1 MAKYL
6 LVDIGSTYTKLT
18 AVDSELEDIIATSKH
33 FTTIETDVRLGYNKA
48 LKELYKKLNTKIEFE
63 KIYAC
68 SSAAGGL
75 KMAAIGLVEELTVE
89 AAKRVCLNSG
99 GKVNLVFSH
108 NITKS
113 EVEKIKSEKIDI
125 VLLAGGTDGGNSEC
139 VIHNATMLG
148 EGLVK
153 IPIIYAGNKSASDD
167 IQDIFNKYN
176 LNGYIVENV
185 MPKLNELNIDPSR
198 EIIKKIFLENIIEAK
213 GINKLAD
220 EIDGLL
226 LPTPHAV
233 LNAAELLSLGYEG
246 ETGLGEIIL
255 VDIGGATTD
264 IYSFSKGLPKTPN
277 TVLHGLEEPYSK
289 RTVEGDLGMRYS
301 SLGIIN
307 NLSGE
312 EIKRYLDKGI
322 DILKEANLRRSNVE
336 MIPSN
341 ENEEKI
347 DLEFAKICADVA
359 ISRHVGTVETV
370 YTPLGVMYYQQG
382 KDLSDVA
389 TIIGTGGVIVHS
401 KDATSILKG
410 INVNI
415 KKPLELRPKESNYF
429 IDQDYI
435 LSAMGLLSS
444 VHPEIAL
451 KIMKKR
457 IKRI

>member
-18 AVDSELEDIIATSKH
+18 AVDTDLEDIIATSKH
-33 FTTIETDVRLGYNKA
+33 FTTIETDVRIGYNKA
-48 LKELYKKLNTKIEFE
+48 LVVLNKKLNTKVDFE

-153 IPIIYAGNKSASDD
+153 IPIVYAGNKSASDD

-198 EIIKKIFLENIIEAK
+198 EVIKKIFLENIIKAK

-246 ETGLGEIIL
+246 EAGLGEIIL

-312 EIKRYLDKGI
+312 EVKRYKDKGI
-322 DILKEANLRRSNVE
+322 DIIEEANLRRRNVE
-336 MIPSN
+336 MVPSN
-341 ENEEKI
+341 EDEAKI
-347 DLEFAKICADVA
+347 DTEFARICADVA

-382 KDLSDVA
+382 KDLSDVK

-401 KDATSILKG
+401 NDASKILEG

-435 LSAMGLLSS
+435 LSAMGLLGS